1 MKNKQNLH
9 IHSTYADGKDKP
21 EETIYRNGDI
31 VIHKI
36 YGEGIVVGIDSGVL
50 QIAFAH
56 PHGVKK
62 ILASHPSIR
71 KKNKNDYS

>member
-1 MKNKQNLH
+1 M
-9 IHSTYADGKDKP
+9 
-21 EETIYRNGDI
+21 YRNGDR

-36 YGEGIVVGIDSGVL
+36 YGEGIVIANDSGVL
-50 QIAFAH
+50 QIAFSH

-71 KKNKNDYS
+71 KKGKEDYS